1 MDRPPRVDRPPR
13 ARVGGSRVDRR
24 PHKRDWAWRRR
35 IRSDPRAYGIY
46 RIVVGVLGGLLL
58 LLSAATG
65 WLPGPG
71 GIPLALLGLAVLA
84 SEYHWARRTLDR
96 ARDWGRDAAERAR
109 RRPAWQRRAGGGLT
123 ALGVLFGVWLSLR
136 VLGIPGWLP
145 DDATAMLTGVPG
157 LG

>member
-1 MDRPPRVDRPPR
+1 MDRPPRPR
-13 ARVGGSRVDRR
+13 AGGARVDHRF
-24 PHKRDWAWRRR
+24 HKPDWAWRRR
-35 IRSDPRAYGIY
+35 IRSDARAYRIY
-46 RIVVGVLGGLLL
+46 RSVVGVVGVLLL

-96 ARDWGRDAAERAR
+96 AREWARDAAERAR
-109 RRPAWQRRAGGGLT
+109 HRPAWQRRAGGALT
-123 ALGVLFGVWLSLR
+123 AMGVLFGVWLSLR

-145 DDATAMLTGVPG
+145 DGATAMLTGVPG